1 MVQYAIFTDKLNGI
15 FPFNILIIYIIIFIA
30 AYLLKCASHLFS
42 QIFGNEPF
50 DSKGIYQV

>member
-50 DSKGIYQV
+50 DRKGIYQV